1 MFNLVLKLVQL
12 VIYLSEREATLKS
25 KLSGKLYAVAAKAEV
40 EAREAFDRA
49 NEAATFA
56 NSVSKLIK

>member
-1 MFNLVLKLVQL
+1 MFKYILKLVSL
-12 VIYLSEREATLKS
+12 VVYLAEREAQLKS
-25 KLSGKLYAVAAKAEV
+25 KLSGKLYAIAAKAEV

-56 NSVSKLIK
+56 NAVSKLVK